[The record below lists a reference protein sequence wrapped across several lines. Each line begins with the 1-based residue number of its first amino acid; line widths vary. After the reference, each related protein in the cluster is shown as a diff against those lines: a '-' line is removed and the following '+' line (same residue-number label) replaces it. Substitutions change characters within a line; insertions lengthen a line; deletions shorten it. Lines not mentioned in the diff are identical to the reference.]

1 MNLKIL
7 VCCHKDDVKAVN
19 KNYLPIHVGK
29 STSKQNLN
37 MIVDDTGDN
46 ISYKNSS
53 YCELT
58 GIYWAWKNLKDVD
71 YVGLAH
77 YRRYFDFKNEKLSG
91 SGRTLPIESFDK
103 IDFNIPD
110 DVKKIL
116 KKGKVIIS
124 KPESFRLSLY
134 ADYCIR
140 HYSEDIKK
148 LEKIINNL
156 EEKKYSKA
164 FNKIMHH
171 NNELHPYNM
180 FIMSWQEFDK
190 YCTWLFYVLNET
202 EKLID
207 ISNYTPYQKRIYG
220 FMAERLLNIYLE
232 ANNIRVKEY
241 PILFFSDE
249 KPKNNNFF
257 IYKIKSIINKFSS
270 RYASPNIESFKLN

>member
-1 MNLKIL
+1 MNFKIL
-7 VCCHKDDVKAVN
+7 VCCHKDDIKAEN

-29 STSKQNLN
+29 FTSKQDLN
-37 MIVDDTGDN
+37 IIGDDTGDN

-220 FMAERLLNIYLE
+220 FMAERLLNIYIE
-232 ANNIRVKEY
+232 ANNIDIKEY

-257 IYKIKSIINKFSS
+257 LYKIKSIINRLSS
-270 RYASPNIESFKLN
+270 RYASPDMESFKLN